1 MPQGIQPFL
10 PVGPDGLPFQWD
22 GGAGNGNGNGS
33 AANVNVTTLS
43 ASAVLQINLDLATER
58 KAAALPLK
66 GLAVYAVTV
75 RKLSGTAAPSV
86 RLHIGDKGEGLE
98 VAEGELRDGLAVKQL
113 AISNAAGAGTLQLEI
128 FGG

>member
-1 MPQGIQPFL
+1 MPQGIQPIL

-22 GGAGNGNGNGS
+22 GGAGNGNGNGQ
-33 AANVNVTTLS
+33 NVNVITLS
-43 ASAVLQINLDLATER
+43 ASTVLQITLDLAKER
-58 KAAALPLK
+58 KSEALQLK

-75 RKLSGTAAPSV
+75 RKLAGTAAPSV